1 MSNSHN
7 TMFPSKSITRTSLHR
22 VCLLSVS
29 FAIRRKERFT
39 SMFWRKPFISG
50 DIWVPPCTEYVCV
63 FPKSKKR
70 VFPRGFN
77 NRALIFGVWPDP
89 PITVTLYQSFFL
101 NSAVRC
107 LPAALISVFDLIL
120 IDIKLDDDA
129 LKAVLGYMCN
139 VCNYLTETPVVSG
152 QGDWPWWRN
161 CGLGSILSI
170 PIQIS

>member
-7 TMFPSKSITRTSLHR
+7 TMFPSRPKGTNPLHR

-29 FAIRRKERFT
+29 FAIRRQECFT

-63 FPKSKKR
+63 FSKSKKR

-77 NRALIFGVWPDP
+77 NRALIFGVSSDP
-89 PITVTLYQSFFL
+89 PLTVTLYQIFFL
-101 NSAVRC
+101 NSVGRC

-120 IDIKLDDDA
+120 IDIKHDDDA

-139 VCNYLTETPVVSG
+139 VCDFIW
-152 QGDWPWWRN
+152 QRRR
-161 CGLGSILSI
+161 
-170 PIQIS
+170 